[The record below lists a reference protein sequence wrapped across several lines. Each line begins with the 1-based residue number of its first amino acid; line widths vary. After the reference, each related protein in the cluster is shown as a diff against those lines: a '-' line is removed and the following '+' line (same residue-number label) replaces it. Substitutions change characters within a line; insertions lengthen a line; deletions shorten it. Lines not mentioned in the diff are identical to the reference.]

1 MKISIEKLY
10 KKIKKA
16 LFLAGSS
23 FVFLTATTFP
33 AYAKNE
39 INNASARYENGKVI
53 VEGKWKTDYSAY
65 RRDWNHMLCLN
76 EFNGYGSTDLLDMS
90 SFDACEQYGVSYD
103 NGVRSKT
110 VTTGISKTENDITL
124 EFGKGN
130 TLNLSSNR
138 NYDAIVYFPK
148 NTEFNVKVT
157 IGRNTPFNYTRFIGL
172 SLGSPYNVSSNAT
185 AEFFGQNDTT
195 VSEMVKH
202 IKECNG
208 GNWQSD
214 ANQHWKICGTC
225 GYTAV
230 GRTNH
235 NWETTKEATCTATG
249 TKRCRDCGRTENIP
263 AKGHN
268 WSSSWTSDGSNHWH
282 KCTRCSAINGKAAHN
297 WTTTKAATCTADGSK
312 KCSTCGST
320 ATISKLGHNWS
331 TAWTSDNSKH
341 WHKCTRCSATKDSAS
356 HTWTYSNIN
365 AQTHDKKCN
374 ICGKTITKE
383 AHNFV
388 NNKCACG
395 RYNTVKVSF
404 DLNKPAESKL
414 ADPNPSSINQITYTY
429 GDKYYDSKY
438 GLVNPTLQD
447 YTFEGWYTA
456 KTGGTKVDTG
466 TAVSN
471 SNAHTLYAHWK
482 EANLP
487 ITSIKLNNK
496 QVIEYLKDTT
506 ESQYRSKYKPD
517 ANIPYANVD
526 ISANITKPSGK
537 YVYTWECYKD
547 GKWQS
552 VNLSGITVTDTALNI
567 KNATRSLNGLKFRLS
582 VKGNNSKVVTS
593 NEATLTVW
601 WLPNA
606 SEQIYTI
613 IGD

>member
-1 MKISIEKLY
+1 MRPYNFVFFRRKLMKEKIFLHDLHIKRIFIFIFLFIYLALNIKFEAQAVQAHWTYWNEFDYSNGNLIADGYYSYYNDRSSTAAIRTSAVPMTVTINGKEYPQSIQEIANAAGITSSSTRGNYDVTLNYDGFSIEITTLCAMSTRQMQFRDGDMFDISVIIPKGSNINVGNGDIRY
-10 KKIKKA
+10 YG
-16 LFLAGSS
+16 FRNDTDAGSS
-23 FVFLTATTFP
+23 AVKFTANVND
-33 AYAKNE
+33 K
-39 INNASARYENGKVI
+39 
-53 VEGKWKTDYSAY
+53 
-65 RRDWNHMLCLN
+65 LN
-76 EFNGYGSTDLLDMS
+76 
-90 SFDACEQYGVSYD
+90 
-103 NGVRSKT
+103 
-110 VTTGISKTENDITL
+110 
-124 EFGKGN
+124 
-130 TLNLSSNR
+130 
-138 NYDAIVYFPK
+138 
-148 NTEFNVKVT
+148 
-157 IGRNTPFNYTRFIGL
+157 
-172 SLGSPYNVSSNAT
+172 
-185 AEFFGQNDTT
+185 
-195 VSEMVKH
+195 H
-202 IKECNG
+202 IKSCNG
-208 GNWQSD
+208 GSMQHD
-214 ANQHWKICGTC
+214 ANQHWQICNTC
-225 GYTAV
+225 GYTKIKK
-230 GRTNH
+230 TNH
-235 NWETTKEATCTATG
+235 AF
-249 TKRCRDCGRTENIP
+249 
-263 AKGHN
+263 
-268 WSSSWTSDGSNHWH
+268 
-282 KCTRCSAINGKAAHN
+282 
-297 WTTTKAATCTADGSK
+297 TTTKAATCTADGSK
-312 KCSTCGST
+312 KCSTCGRT

-331 TAWTSDNSKH
+331 TSWTSDNSKH

-374 ICGKTITKE
+374 VCGKTITKE
-383 AHNFV
+383 AHSFV

-404 DLNKPAESKL
+404 DLNKPAESTL
-414 ADPNPSSINQITYTY
+414 VNPNPSSINQITYTY

-552 VNLSGITVTDTALNI
+552 INLSEITVTDTALNI
-567 KNATRSLNGLKFRLS
+567 KNATRNLNGLKFRLS

-606 SEQIYTI
+606 QEQTFEVF
-613 IGD
+613 GD